1 MHPRT
6 QRIALAL
13 PLLAGVAMPIRT
25 AAAERGS
32 AEATLLGKRIVI
44 EYGRPVLGGRSLD
57 ALLAKLGDDRVWRA
71 GADDITTLTTGV
83 DLSLDTLCGSSCSK
97 LRKPGRIRRLP
108 AGKYSVYVSAPLEG
122 DWALVLNIDAGIE
135 LGALGKRLGF
145 SVPEGSEK
153 RLWPHLEGY
162 NANFPERIPGIA
174 GTEAARVLMRSGSAN
189 PPIDLFTMH
198 LEAAGSDAVTLT
210 MAWGDRTWAVD
221 LKADSRITPV
231 D

>member
-1 MHPRT
+1 MRPTTR
-6 QRIALAL
+6 RIALIV
-13 PLLAGVAMPIRT
+13 PLLVGAMPIRT

-71 GADDITTLTTGV
+71 GADDITTLTTGI
-83 DLSLDTLCGSSCSK
+83 DLSLDTLCGGSCSK

-122 DWALVLNIDAGIE
+122 DWSLVLNTDPGIE

-145 SVPEGSEK
+145 SVP
-153 RLWPHLEGY
+153 
-162 NANFPERIPGIA
+162 
-174 GTEAARVLMRSGSAN
+174 
-189 PPIDLFTMH
+189 
-198 LEAAGSDAVTLT
+198 
-210 MAWGDRTWAVD
+210 
-221 LKADSRITPV
+221 
-231 D
+231 